1 VQYGAGVSAFD
12 DLAAM
17 QPLRIWDGVA
27 ARAVSS
33 SRLTLGVIELGADAH
48 IPEHAHEN
56 EQVGLALSGSMRFRI
71 GEETREV
78 AAGATW
84 SIPANVPHEVWV
96 GADGCVV
103 VEAFAPGRD
112 DWAEKER
119 DAPRAPRWP

>member
-1 VQYGAGVSAFD
+1 MSAFD
-12 DLAAM
+12 DLAGM
-17 QPLRIWDGVA
+17 EPLRIWDGVA

-33 SRLTLGVIELGADAH
+33 SRLTLGVIELGANAR

-71 GEETREV
+71 GDETREV
-78 AAGATW
+78 VAGSTW
-84 SIPANVPHEVWV
+84 SIAANVPHEVEV
-96 GADGCVV
+96 GPEGCVV

-119 DAPRAPRWP
+119 DAPRPPRWP